1 MSNFTWDSSPEI
13 HLKSI
18 QDLKQKYNRH
28 YMRTL
33 EKMTSHSAKIPIK
46 SLAEYCFLLAAGIV
60 KHQKRLKYI
69 YKTSCCWCRSAV
81 RCSASSHR
89 ERADS
94 HLLQVKHWQGISTS
108 HNLTSEDPD
117 YHFKGSIQK
126 KMCVSANISMS
137 ESPLGPKIEYW
148 EVLFTPENEVL
159 WDIFVEKWNAIIKV
173 GF

>member
-60 KHQKRLKYI
+60 KHQKRSKYI
-69 YKTSCCWCRSAV
+69 YKTSCCCCRSAV

-89 ERADS
+89 GRADS
-94 HLLQVKHWQGISTS
+94 HPLQVKHWQGISTS
-108 HNLTSEDPD
+108 QTSHQKTPTITSRDQYKKKCVCQQIYRCLNRHWARKLSIENL
-117 YHFKGSIQK
+117 FKYFLLLRMKFYGIYLLRNVTQ
-126 KMCVSANISMS
+126 
-137 ESPLGPKIEYW
+137 
-148 EVLFTPENEVL
+148 
-159 WDIFVEKWNAIIKV
+159 
-173 GF
+173 